1 MPRLP
6 IDGVTWGPASRWRGN
21 DLAGRSVE
29 VDVAAESLDGHH
41 VLVGE
46 AKWSARRQT
55 VGMVARLRELSPKLP
70 FVCGRT
76 VHLALWVRD
85 EEQESFK
92 EVSLIGP
99 RTTMDAS

>member
-1 MPRLP
+1 
-6 IDGVTWGPASRWRGN
+6 
-21 DLAGRSVE
+21 

-55 VGMVARLRELSPKLP
+55 AGLVARLRELSPKLP
-70 FVCGRT
+70 FVRGRT
-76 VHLALWVRD
+76 VHLAAWVRD
-85 EEQESFK
+85 EERESFE

-99 RTTMDAS
+99 RATLDAS